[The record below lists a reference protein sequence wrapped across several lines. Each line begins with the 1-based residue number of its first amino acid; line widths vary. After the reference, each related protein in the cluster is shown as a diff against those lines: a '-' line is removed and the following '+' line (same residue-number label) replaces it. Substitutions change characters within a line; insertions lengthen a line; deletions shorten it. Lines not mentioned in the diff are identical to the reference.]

1 MKLLGTLTIKLILNL
16 IVIIIWE
23 YINSGPELY
32 EGSDSFVVAF
42 LVVPFTLQF
51 LLELFVIYIFCNKPK
66 VSNYLVVANVLGI
79 DTLWYFFMI
88 IFFSQDFLSVSSFLI
103 VVAIKILVLKKAF
116 TAWFADRQFLKHVT
130 SSTDIN

>member
-23 YINSGPELY
+23 YINSGPKLY
-32 EGSDSFVVAF
+32 EGSDSFVDAF

-103 VVAIKILVLKKAF
+103 VVAIKILVLKKLF
-116 TAWFADRQFLKHVT
+116 TA
-130 SSTDIN
+130 